1 MHKTNTH
8 TNTHSNTF
16 NNTLYSIQK
25 RLVFLLCIVSALVS
39 ASLWSMTA
47 SAAAPVA
54 LSHILSVQTYAGG
67 GNGPDSTSDGAST
80 QTARFDRPTGLRVA
94 PDGRL
99 FVTNPNH
106 LRVVSAD
113 GSTVS
118 TYAGGGSVDV
128 DSASTSNIRFRRL
141 LDVAIHPDGRVFV
154 LDGGVFSGN
163 RVYVI
168 DPTGSTASV
177 YAGGGS
183 IGSFAGSF
191 ADGAST
197 TTARFNLPLGMA
209 LHSDGRLFIADTAN
223 HRIRVISAD
232 GARVSTYAGNGNR
245 GLVDGDVDAAEFNGP
260 VSLAFA
266 TDGRLFVGDG
276 NNRRIRVIS
285 ADGNTVSTYAGRG
298 VTGETAGD
306 DQFPP
311 ADSIDFF
318 DVSYIAITTDGR
330 ILVSDDGSSNIRF
343 VSADGSRVSVYAGA
357 DDIGSGNR
365 RLPVFTNPLNEGYPA
380 ADAGFRNPLGI
391 TIDATGRVFVANH
404 DFNLVSVIAP
414 SLAVADIPPAQLSAA
429 QQVRGAS
436 VFSAGV
442 VQSLFSDADGST
454 LSYSLVETSSAAV
467 SFAIDS
473 VSGAITYPPQ
483 PTEAL
488 ANTQT
493 LVIAASDEQGTAT
506 SRLTVISEPLSN
518 YPPQFRLSTSALTHA
533 EGFADP
539 ITITINDPDDGDTDG
554 IEQPIR
560 YSLRIDPND
569 LLAPFA
575 TFAIDPQSGTITI
588 TSISGA
594 GAFGNITVRV
604 IADDGSN
611 SRSESEQSFTL
622 TVTQVNNTPP
632 VVAPSLRTVRTY
644 AGSGVN
650 DFADGSALTAQ
661 FQTPGGIARTTDGR
675 VFVADTF
682 NHRIRVIS
690 ADGATVSTYA
700 GDGVQ
705 GFADGSTSTARFSQP
720 RGVALAADGRLFVAD
735 SFNSRIRVISA
746 DGATVSTYAGD
757 GAFGFANGSTSTARF
772 ASPLGVALAADGR
785 LFVADTSN
793 RRIRVISADGATVS
807 TYAGS
812 SFGFADGSTSTARFS
827 SPQGIAVATD
837 GRVFVADARN
847 HRIRVISADGA
858 TVSTYAG
865 SGNTGTAVGSF
876 ADGSTTTA
884 QFDNPTDVVVAS
896 DGRLFVADTNNS
908 RIRVIRADGAA
919 VSTYAGSGTN
929 AQINAVQELQAA
941 LDIDLR
947 QPRRMTLAP
956 DGRLFFTD
964 SDSHRIRVIEVVSS
978 TSENFG
984 SVTLGA
990 GLQGAGTRVIS
1001 AQNLFFDAEAND
1013 LTFSILSGNE
1023 DGLFAIDAASGR
1035 VTLAGSLTDRQTGI
1049 NTLVIQAQDSAGSAT
1064 VTLTIVVEEVNHPP
1078 TFTLSATT
1086 LELNEDFGTNT
1097 DIVVV
1102 DPDDGDAAIEQ
1113 TLTYDIFTNNLQS
1126 AALAALVSIAI
1137 STETGAVTLS
1147 SVDNAFGE
1155 VMLTVGVNDSSDTDN
1170 TAQQTFLLRINSVND
1185 APRFTLSDAAITL
1198 EEGFSEN
1205 TSITVSSSDDGDGTN
1220 QSLTYSIS
1228 PASTGFATLAI
1239 DAQSGTVTITSIAEG
1254 FGSAVITVTV
1264 DDASATNNVATQT
1277 FMLTVSNVNDAPN
1290 FTLSTNVLTL
1300 NEDFGSNVVGIIENA
1315 DDGDGTNQVLSYS
1328 VSTNNVG
1335 FSTLTINPQSG
1346 TLTLTS
1352 IADAFGEATL
1362 TITVTDSSATNNEAT
1377 QTLRLRVLPVNDPPA
1392 FSLST
1397 TTLRLDEDFAQAITV
1412 SVVNPNDGDDGM
1424 EQTLT
1429 YSISPVSLGVVT
1441 ISFDANSG
1449 QVILN
1454 SVADANSIT
1463 PILFEITANDGGA
1476 VNNLFSQSFTLEI
1489 EPVDEPGNDPPNV
1502 VLSTAVLT
1510 LDEDF
1515 GSASITVVSSD
1526 DGDGTNQPLTYSI
1539 STTNIGFATISIDSN
1554 SGAITLSSVDNQF
1567 GQATLFVT
1575 VDDSDPEDNLSIIQV
1590 VVEARAVNDV
1600 PTFTFSRTALTLDE
1614 DFGSATVNVA
1624 SRDDGDNG
1632 VQTLS
1637 YTISTMN
1644 VAFATLTIDSA
1655 SGEVRLSSVPNAI
1668 GSATIT
1674 VTVDDASATNNV
1686 ATQTFTLTVNEVN
1699 DPPVFALS
1707 TAVLTLNEDFGTNTN
1722 ISVVSANDGDN
1733 GDQEITYRINP
1744 TNTGFATLAIDAQ
1757 TGEVTISSVAN
1768 GFGSAVITVIAEDDG
1783 GGDANQ
1789 STQTFMLTVLDV
1801 VDSVLAQRISVY
1813 AGQAGDN
1820 ALVNGSSST
1829 ARFDMP
1835 KGLALRADGSLLIV
1849 DSGNNVIRLISADGA
1864 TVSTYP
1870 DSSATST
1877 FNQLADIAATVDG
1890 RVFVADSGER
1900 QILVISADGSTV
1912 SVYAGSGIA
1921 GSENG
1926 NSLATAQ
1933 FNEPVSLAVAED
1945 GRLFIGDVGNNQIR
1959 VINADGS
1966 AVSTYFDGDGQFVPN
1981 DISIAADGRVFVADT
1996 DNNRVA
2002 VINAARAAAR
2012 TVTNYAGANAG
2023 YVDGAIAS
2031 AQFNQPQAAFIAGRT
2046 VFVADSNNDVVRLIG
2061 ARAST
2066 VSTLIADTGDLV
2078 LDAPAGIVVSTDG
2091 RSVFIADQNN
2101 HRIVLVE
2108 TGNNLPT
2115 ISAPATFSLP
2125 VNANRSISVTATD
2138 TDETGSLSF
2147 QVSGGADLLTLTT
2160 ATNSLMILSGSDM
2173 GSTTLTLHTSDSL
2186 GAHTY
2191 AELVVTVTN
2200 AVEQPGSGGG
2210 GDSSGGGGGGCSLQ
2224 SESGAIDWT
2233 LWLLALLSLAA
2244 LRGYRRRVS

>member
-1 MHKTNTH
+1 MHTINI
-8 TNTHSNTF
+8 HSSTF

-54 LSHILSVQTYAGG
+54 LSH
-67 GNGPDSTSDGAST
+67 
-80 QTARFDRPTGLRVA
+80 
-94 PDGRL
+94 
-99 FVTNPNH
+99 
-106 LRVVSAD
+106 
-113 GSTVS
+113 
-118 TYAGGGSVDV
+118 
-128 DSASTSNIRFRRL
+128 
-141 LDVAIHPDGRVFV
+141 
-154 LDGGVFSGN
+154 
-163 RVYVI
+163 
-168 DPTGSTASV
+168 
-177 YAGGGS
+177 
-183 IGSFAGSF
+183 
-191 ADGAST
+191 
-197 TTARFNLPLGMA
+197 
-209 LHSDGRLFIADTAN
+209 
-223 HRIRVISAD
+223 
-232 GARVSTYAGNGNR
+232 
-245 GLVDGDVDAAEFNGP
+245 
-260 VSLAFA
+260 
-266 TDGRLFVGDG
+266 
-276 NNRRIRVIS
+276 
-285 ADGNTVSTYAGRG
+285 
-298 VTGETAGD
+298 
-306 DQFPP
+306 
-311 ADSIDFF
+311 
-318 DVSYIAITTDGR
+318 
-330 ILVSDDGSSNIRF
+330 
-343 VSADGSRVSVYAGA
+343 
-357 DDIGSGNR
+357 
-365 RLPVFTNPLNEGYPA
+365 
-380 ADAGFRNPLGI
+380 
-391 TIDATGRVFVANH
+391 
-404 DFNLVSVIAP
+404 
-414 SLAVADIPPAQLSAA
+414 
-429 QQVRGAS
+429 
-436 VFSAGV
+436 
-442 VQSLFSDADGST
+442 
-454 LSYSLVETSSAAV
+454 
-467 SFAIDS
+467 
-473 VSGAITYPPQ
+473 
-483 PTEAL
+483 
-488 ANTQT
+488 
-493 LVIAASDEQGTAT
+493 
-506 SRLTVISEPLSN
+506 
-518 YPPQFRLSTSALTHA
+518 
-533 EGFADP
+533 
-539 ITITINDPDDGDTDG
+539 
-554 IEQPIR
+554 
-560 YSLRIDPND
+560 
-569 LLAPFA
+569 
-575 TFAIDPQSGTITI
+575 
-588 TSISGA
+588 
-594 GAFGNITVRV
+594 
-604 IADDGSN
+604 
-611 SRSESEQSFTL
+611 SESEQSFAL
-622 TVTQVNNTPP
+622 TVTQVNNSPP
-632 VVAPSLRTVRTY
+632 VVAPSLRIVRTY
-644 AGSGVN
+644 AGSGVS
-650 DFADGSALTAQ
+650 DFADGSASTAR
-661 FQTPGGIARTTDGR
+661 FRSPRGIALAADGR
-675 VFVADTF
+675 LFVADNF

-700 GDGVQ
+700 GIGFGV
-705 GFADGSTSTARFSQP
+705 ADGSSTSTAQFARP
-720 RGVALAADGRLFVAD
+720 DGIALAADGRLFVAD
-735 SFNSRIRVISA
+735 EFNNRIRVISA

-757 GAFGFANGSTSTARF
+757 GVDGFADGSTSTARF
-772 ASPLGVALAADGR
+772 DFPNRVAVAADGR
-785 LFVADTSN
+785 LFVADELN
-793 RRIRVISADGATVS
+793 HRIRVISADGATVS

-812 SFGFADGSTSTARFS
+812 GSTGFVNGSTSTARFS
-827 SPQGIAVATD
+827 QPQGVAVAAD
-837 GRVFVADARN
+837 GRVFVVDTGN

-865 SGNTGTAVGSF
+865 SGNTGFSAGGF
-876 ADGSTTTA
+876 ADGSTSTA
-884 QFDNPTDVVVAS
+884 RFDEPNEVVVAS
-896 DGRLFVADTNNS
+896 DGRVFVADTFNH
-908 RIRVIRADGAA
+908 RIRVISADGAS
-919 VSTYAGSGTN
+919 VSTYAGSGAI
-929 AQINAVQELQAA
+929 AQANVPQLESQAA
-941 LDIDLR
+941 VDIDLNG
-947 QPRRMTLAP
+947 PRRMTLAP
-956 DGRLFFTD
+956 DGRLFFAD
-964 SDSHRIRVIEVVSS
+964 SGGNRIRVIEVISS

-984 SVTLGA
+984 SVSLGA
-990 GLQGAGTRVIS
+990 EFQGIGTRVIS
-1001 AQNLFFDAEAND
+1001 AQNLFFDAEGDD

-1035 VTLAGSLTDRQTGI
+1035 VTLAGSLTDTHTGI
-1049 NTLVIQAQDSAGSAT
+1049 NTLVIQAQDLAGSAT
-1064 VTLTIVVEEVNHPP
+1064 VTLTIVVEEVNDPP
-1078 TFTLSATT
+1078 TFALSAST
-1086 LELNEDFGTNT
+1086 LALDEDFGTNT
-1097 DIVVV
+1097 DIVAVN
-1102 DPDDGDAAIEQ
+1102 PDDGDAAIEQ
-1113 TLTYDIFTNNLQS
+1113 TLTYSIFTNNLQP

-1155 VMLTVGVNDSSDTDN
+1155 VTLTVQVNDSSDTDN
-1170 TAQQTFLLRINSVND
+1170 IAQQTFLLRINSVND

-1220 QSLTYSIS
+1220 QPLTYSIS

-1254 FGSAVITVTV
+1254 FGSAAITVTV

-1290 FTLSTNVLTL
+1290 LTLSTNVLTL

-1328 VSTNNVG
+1328 VSSNNVG

-1377 QTLRLRVLPVNDPPA
+1377 QTFMLTVSNVNDAPNLTLSTNVLTLNEDFGSNVVGIIENADDGDGTNQVLSYSVSSNNVGFSTLTINPQSGRLTLTSIADAFGEATLTITVTDSSATNNEATQVLRLRVLPVNDPPA

-1397 TTLRLDEDFAQAITV
+1397 TTLRLEEDFAQAITV
-1412 SVVNPNDGDDGM
+1412 SVVNPNDGDDDGM

-1429 YSISPVSLGVVT
+1429 YSISPASLGVVA

-1454 SVADANSIT
+1454 SVADANSIN
-1463 PILFEITANDGGA
+1463 PILFEITAHDDGA
-1476 VNNLFSQSFTLEI
+1476 VNNLFSQEFTLEI
-1489 EPVDEPGNDPPNV
+1489 APVEEEGNDPPNV
-1502 VLSTAVLT
+1502 VLSTTVLT

-1515 GSASITVVSSD
+1515 GSASITVVTSN

-1539 STTNIGFATISIDSN
+1539 SPNNIGFATVSIDSN

-1575 VDDSDPEDNLSIIQV
+1575 VDDSAPEDNLSIIQV
-1590 VVEARAVNDV
+1590 VVRARAVNDV
-1600 PTFTFSRTALTLDE
+1600 PAFTLSRTALTLDE

-1624 SRDDGDNG
+1624 SSDDGDNG

-1644 VAFATLTIDSA
+1644 VGFATLTIDSA
-1655 SGEVRLSSVPNAI
+1655 SGEVRLSSVLNAI
-1668 GSATIT
+1668 GSAAIT
-1674 VTVDDASATNNV
+1674 VTVDDSSAANNV

-1707 TAVLTLNEDFGTNTN
+1707 TTVLTLNEDFGTNTG

-1733 GDQEITYRINP
+1733 GDQMITYRINP
-1744 TNTGFATLAIDAQ
+1744 TNTGFATLVIDAQ
-1757 TGEVTISSVAN
+1757 TGDVTITSVAN

-1813 AGQAGDN
+1813 AGQIGVN

-1829 ARFDMP
+1829 ARFDTP

-1877 FNQLADIAATVDG
+1877 FSQLADIAATVDG
-1890 RVFVADSGER
+1890 RVFVADSGAQ

-1912 SVYAGSGIA
+1912 SVYAGSGDA

-1933 FNEPVSLAVAED
+1933 FSEPVSLAVAED
-1945 GRLFIGDVGNNQIR
+1945 GRLFIGDVGSNQIR
-1959 VINADGS
+1959 VINANGS
-1966 AVSTYFDGDGQFVPN
+1966 TVSTYFDGEGRFVPN
-1981 DISIAADGRVFVADT
+1981 DISIAADGRIFVADT
-1996 DNNRVA
+1996 DNNRIA
-2002 VINAARAAAR
+2002 VINAAGTAVA
-2012 TVTNYAGANAG
+2012 NYAGANAG

-2046 VFVADSNNDVVRLIG
+2046 VFVADSNNDVVRLID
-2061 ARAST
+2061 ARVST

-2108 TGNNLPT
+2108 TGNSLPT
-2115 ISAPATFSLP
+2115 INAPATFSLP
-2125 VNANRSISVTATD
+2125 LNANRSISVTATD

-2160 ATNSLMILSGSDM
+2160 ATNSLMIRSGSDM

-2191 AELVVTVTN
+2191 AELVVTVTDA

-2210 GDSSGGGGGGCSLQ
+2210 GGGDSSGGGGGGGGGCSLQ

>member
-1 MHKTNTH
+1 MHTINTH
-8 TNTHSNTF
+8 SSTHSNTF

-25 RLVFLLCIVSALVS
+25 RLVFLFCIVSALVS

-54 LSHILSVQTYAGG
+54 LSHILSVHTYAGG
-67 GNGPDSTSDGAST
+67 GTGPDSTSDGNST
-80 QTARFDRPTGLRVA
+80 QTARFDQPNGLRVA

-99 FVTNPNH
+99 FITDRGR

-128 DSASTSNIRFRRL
+128 DSASTSNIRFREL
-141 LDVAIHPDGRVFV
+141 QDVAIHPDGRVFV
-154 LDGGVFSGN
+154 LDGGSRSGH

-177 YAGGGS
+177 YAGGGP
-183 IGSFAGSF
+183 IGNFAGSF

-197 TTARFNLPLGMA
+197 TTARFNQPLGMV
-209 LHSDGRLFIADTAN
+209 LHSDGRLFIADTDN

-232 GARVSTYAGNGNR
+232 GATVSTYAGNGNP
-245 GLVDGDVDAAEFNGP
+245 GLADGDADAAEFNGP

-298 VTGETAGD
+298 ATGETALGLP
-306 DQFPP
+306 FPP

-318 DVSYIAITTDGR
+318 DVAYIAITTDGR
-330 ILVSDDGSSNIRF
+330 ILVSDDGSHNIR
-343 VSADGSRVSVYAGA
+343 VISANGSRISVYAGA
-357 DDIGSGNR
+357 NGVTPGNIR
-365 RLPVFTNPLNEGYPA
+365 GFAPNPLNEGLPA
-380 ADAGFRNPLGI
+380 VDAGFGSPRGI
-391 TIDATGRVFVANH
+391 AIDATRRVFVANRN
-404 DFNLVSVIAP
+404 FNLVSVIAP

-429 QQVRGAS
+429 QQVRGSS

-454 LSYSLVETSSAAV
+454 LSYSLVETSSATAV

-473 VSGAITYPPQ
+473 VSGAITYLQ

-518 YPPQFRLSTSALTHA
+518 YPPQFGLSTSALTRA

-554 IEQPIR
+554 IEQPIT

-622 TVTQVNNTPP
+622 TVTQVNNSPP
-632 VVAPSLRTVRTY
+632 VVAPSLRIVRTY

-661 FQTPGGIARTTDGR
+661 FNAPSGIARAADGR
-675 VFVADTF
+675 LFIADTD

-700 GDGVQ
+700 GDGVED
-705 GFADGSTSTARFSQP
+705 FADGSTSTARFSSP

-735 SFNSRIRVISA
+735 EFNHRIRVISADGATVSTYAGDDAAAFADGSTSTARFSSPRGVALAADGRLFVADTFNDRIRVISADGATVSTYAGSGFGFANGSTSTARFNTPRGVAVAADGRVFVADAGNQRIRVISA

-757 GAFGFANGSTSTARF
+757 GVQS
-772 ASPLGVALAADGR
+772 
-785 LFVADTSN
+785 
-793 RRIRVISADGATVS
+793 
-807 TYAGS
+807 
-812 SFGFADGSTSTARFS
+812 FADGSTTTARFD
-827 SPQGIAVATD
+827 SPTDFVVTSD
-837 GRVFVADARN
+837 GRVFVTDTGN

-858 TVSTYAG
+858 SVSTYAG
-865 SGNTGTAVGSF
+865 SGAV
-876 ADGSTTTA
+876 A
-884 QFDNPTDVVVAS
+884 Q
-896 DGRLFVADTNNS
+896 
-908 RIRVIRADGAA
+908 
-919 VSTYAGSGTN
+919 TN
-929 AQINAVQELQAA
+929 APQLESQTA

-947 QPRRMTLAP
+947 FPQRMTLAP
-956 DGRLFFTD
+956 DGRLFFTETNI
-964 SDSHRIRVIEVVSS
+964 HRIRVIEVVSS
-978 TSENFG
+978 ASENFG

-990 GLQGAGTRVIS
+990 EFQGAGTHVIG
-1001 AQNLFFDAEAND
+1001 AQNLFFDAEGND

-1023 DGLFAIDAASGR
+1023 DGFFAIDAASGR

-1049 NTLVIQAQDSAGSAT
+1049 NTLVIQAQDLAGSAT
-1064 VTLTIVVEEVNHPP
+1064 VTLTIVVEEVNDPP
-1078 TFTLSATT
+1078 TFALSTST
-1086 LELNEDFGTNT
+1086 LELDEDFGTNT

-1102 DPDDGDAAIEQ
+1102 NPDDGDAAIEQ
-1113 TLTYDIFTNNLQS
+1113 ILT
-1126 AALAALVSIAI
+1126 
-1137 STETGAVTLS
+1137 
-1147 SVDNAFGE
+1147 
-1155 VMLTVGVNDSSDTDN
+1155 
-1170 TAQQTFLLRINSVND
+1170 
-1185 APRFTLSDAAITL
+1185 
-1198 EEGFSEN
+1198 
-1205 TSITVSSSDDGDGTN
+1205 
-1220 QSLTYSIS
+1220 
-1228 PASTGFATLAI
+1228 
-1239 DAQSGTVTITSIAEG
+1239 
-1254 FGSAVITVTV
+1254 
-1264 DDASATNNVATQT
+1264 
-1277 FMLTVSNVNDAPN
+1277 
-1290 FTLSTNVLTL
+1290 
-1300 NEDFGSNVVGIIENA
+1300 
-1315 DDGDGTNQVLSYS
+1315 YS

-1335 FSTLTINPQSG
+1335 FTTLTINAQSG

-1377 QTLRLRVLPVNDPPA
+1377 QVLRLRVLSVNDPPA

-1397 TTLRLDEDFAQAITV
+1397 TTLRLTEDFAQAITV
-1412 SVVNPNDGDDGM
+1412 SVVNPNDVDGDGDGM

-1429 YSISPVSLGVVT
+1429 YSISPVSLEVVG

-1454 SVADANSIT
+1454 SVADANSIN

-1489 EPVDEPGNDPPNV
+1489 EPVDDPGRNDPPNV

-1515 GSASITVVSSD
+1515 GSASITVVRSD

-1539 STTNIGFATISIDSN
+1539 STTNIGFAMISIDSN

-1575 VDDSDPEDNLSIIQV
+1575 VDDSAPEDNLSIIQV

-1600 PTFTFSRTALTLDE
+1600 PTFTLSRTALTLDE
-1614 DFGSATVNVA
+1614 DFG
-1624 SRDDGDNG
+1624 
-1632 VQTLS
+1632 
-1637 YTISTMN
+1637 
-1644 VAFATLTIDSA
+1644 
-1655 SGEVRLSSVPNAI
+1655 
-1668 GSATIT
+1668 
-1674 VTVDDASATNNV
+1674 
-1686 ATQTFTLTVNEVN
+1686 
-1699 DPPVFALS
+1699 
-1707 TAVLTLNEDFGTNTN
+1707 TNTD
-1722 ISVVSANDGDN
+1722 ISVVSPNDGDN
-1733 GDQEITYRINP
+1733 GDQVITYSINP
-1744 TNTGFATLAIDAQ
+1744 TNTEFATLAIDAQ
-1757 TGEVTISSVAN
+1757 TGEVTITSVAN

-1783 GGDANQ
+1783 GGDTNQ

-1801 VDSVLAQRISVY
+1801 VDSVSQPA
-1813 AGQAGDN
+1813 
-1820 ALVNGSSST
+1820 SS
-1829 ARFDMP
+1829 
-1835 KGLALRADGSLLIV
+1835 G
-1849 DSGNNVIRLISADGA
+1849 
-1864 TVSTYP
+1864 
-1870 DSSATST
+1870 
-1877 FNQLADIAATVDG
+1877 
-1890 RVFVADSGER
+1890 
-1900 QILVISADGSTV
+1900 
-1912 SVYAGSGIA
+1912 
-1921 GSENG
+1921 
-1926 NSLATAQ
+1926 
-1933 FNEPVSLAVAED
+1933 
-1945 GRLFIGDVGNNQIR
+1945 
-1959 VINADGS
+1959 
-1966 AVSTYFDGDGQFVPN
+1966 
-1981 DISIAADGRVFVADT
+1981 
-1996 DNNRVA
+1996 
-2002 VINAARAAAR
+2002 
-2012 TVTNYAGANAG
+2012 
-2023 YVDGAIAS
+2023 
-2031 AQFNQPQAAFIAGRT
+2031 
-2046 VFVADSNNDVVRLIG
+2046 
-2061 ARAST
+2061 
-2066 VSTLIADTGDLV
+2066 
-2078 LDAPAGIVVSTDG
+2078 
-2091 RSVFIADQNN
+2091 
-2101 HRIVLVE
+2101 
-2108 TGNNLPT
+2108 
-2115 ISAPATFSLP
+2115 
-2125 VNANRSISVTATD
+2125 
-2138 TDETGSLSF
+2138 
-2147 QVSGGADLLTLTT
+2147 
-2160 ATNSLMILSGSDM
+2160 
-2173 GSTTLTLHTSDSL
+2173 
-2186 GAHTY
+2186 
-2191 AELVVTVTN
+2191 
-2200 AVEQPGSGGG
+2200 
-2210 GDSSGGGGGGCSLQ
+2210 GGGGGGCSLQ

>member
-1 MHKTNTH
+1 MKGRNAVLCDTIVIHINNH
-8 TNTHSNTF
+8 RGLLCIRPIHIAVHISSTF

-25 RLVFLLCIVSALVS
+25 RLVFLFCIVSALVS

-54 LSHILSVQTYAGG
+54 LSHILTVHTYAGG
-67 GNGPDSTSDGAST
+67 GNGDDSTSDGDST
-80 QTARFDRPTGLRVA
+80 KTARFNVPTGLRVA

-99 FVTNPNH
+99 FVTDSAR

-113 GSTVS
+113 GRTVS

-128 DSASTSNIRFRRL
+128 DSASTSNIRFRSL
-141 LDVAIHPDGRVFV
+141 QDVAIHPDGRVFV
-154 LDGGVFSGN
+154 LDGGFSSGH

-177 YAGGGS
+177 YAGGGL
-183 IGSFAGSF
+183 IGELAGSF
-191 ADGAST
+191 ADGVST
-197 TTARFNLPLGMA
+197 TTARFNRPLGMA
-209 LHSDGRLFIADTAN
+209 LRSDGRLFIADTEN

-232 GARVSTYAGNGNR
+232 GATVSTYAGNGNP
-245 GLVDGDVDAAEFNGP
+245 GLVDGDADAVEFNGP

-298 VTGETAGD
+298 ATGETALGLP
-306 DQFPP
+306 FPP

-318 DVSYIAITTDGR
+318 DVAYIAITTDGR
-330 ILVSDDGSSNIRF
+330 IIVSDDGSHNIR
-343 VSADGSRVSVYAGA
+343 VISADGSRVSVYAGA
-357 DDIGSGNR
+357 NGVIPGNR
-365 RLPVFTNPLNEGYPA
+365 RPGFGTNPLNEGPA
-380 ADAGFRNPLGI
+380 AEAGFRDPQGI
-391 TIDATGRVFVANH
+391 AIDATGRVFVANR

-436 VFSAGV
+436 LFSAGV

-454 LSYSLVETSSAAV
+454 LSYSLVETSSATAV

-473 VSGAITYPPQ
+473 ISGAITYLQ

-506 SRLTVISEPLSN
+506 SRLTVFSEPLSN
-518 YPPQFRLSTSALTHA
+518 YPPQFRLSTSALTRA

-554 IEQPIR
+554 IEQPIT

-588 TSISGA
+588 TSISGV

-611 SRSESEQSFTL
+611 SHSESEQSFAL

-632 VVAPSLRTVRTY
+632 VVVPSLRIVRTY

-661 FQTPGGIARTTDGR
+661 FNAPGGIARAADGSL
-675 VFVADTF
+675 FVADEL

-705 GFADGSTSTARFSQP
+705 SFADGSTSTARFSAP
-720 RGVALAADGRLFVAD
+720 SGIAVAADGRLFVAD
-735 SFNSRIRVISA
+735 E
-746 DGATVSTYAGD
+746 
-757 GAFGFANGSTSTARF
+757 
-772 ASPLGVALAADGR
+772 
-785 LFVADTSN
+785 
-793 RRIRVISADGATVS
+793 
-807 TYAGS
+807 
-812 SFGFADGSTSTARFS
+812 
-827 SPQGIAVATD
+827 
-837 GRVFVADARN
+837 RN

-865 SGNTGTAVGSF
+865 EGVSAFADGSTSTARFVFPSGVALAADGRLFVADTFNHRIRVISTDGATVSTYAGSGSGFANGSTSTARFNTPSGVALAADGRVFVADARNQRIRVISADGATVSTYAGDGVEGF

-884 QFDNPTDVVVAS
+884 RFDSPTDLVVAS
-896 DGRLFVADTNNS
+896 DGRVFVADSFNH
-908 RIRVIRADGAA
+908 RIRVISADGAS
-919 VSTYAGSGTN
+919 VSTYAGSGAIAQTN
-929 AQINAVQELQAA
+929 EPQESQAV
-941 LDIDLR
+941 LDIDLSAP
-947 QPRRMTLAP
+947 QRMTLTP

-964 SDSHRIRVIEVVSS
+964 TDSHRIRVIEVVSS
-978 TSENFG
+978 TSENFA
-984 SVTLGA
+984 SVALGA
-990 GLQGAGTRVIS
+990 GFQRAGTRVIG

-1035 VTLAGSLTDRQTGI
+1035 VTLAGSLTDTQAGT
-1049 NTLVIQAQDSAGSAT
+1049 NTLVIQAQDLAGSAT
-1064 VTLTIVVEEVNHPP
+1064 VTLTIVVEEVNQAP
-1078 TFTLSATT
+1078 TFALSSST
-1086 LELNEDFGTNT
+1086 LELDEDFGTNT

-1102 DPDDGDAAIEQ
+1102 NPDDGDAAIEQ
-1113 TLTYDIFTNNLQS
+1113 TLTY
-1126 AALAALVSIAI
+1126 
-1137 STETGAVTLS
+1137 G
-1147 SVDNAFGE
+1147 
-1155 VMLTVGVNDSSDTDN
+1155 
-1170 TAQQTFLLRINSVND
+1170 
-1185 APRFTLSDAAITL
+1185 
-1198 EEGFSEN
+1198 
-1205 TSITVSSSDDGDGTN
+1205 
-1220 QSLTYSIS
+1220 IS
-1228 PASTGFATLAI
+1228 PASIDFATLAI
-1239 DAQSGTVTITSIAEG
+1239 DAQSGAVTITSIADG
-1254 FGSAVITVTV
+1254 FGSAV
-1264 DDASATNNVATQT
+1264 
-1277 FMLTVSNVNDAPN
+1277 
-1290 FTLSTNVLTL
+1290 
-1300 NEDFGSNVVGIIENA
+1300 
-1315 DDGDGTNQVLSYS
+1315 
-1328 VSTNNVG
+1328 
-1335 FSTLTINPQSG
+1335 
-1346 TLTLTS
+1346 
-1352 IADAFGEATL
+1352 
-1362 TITVTDSSATNNEAT
+1362 
-1377 QTLRLRVLPVNDPPA
+1377 
-1392 FSLST
+1392 
-1397 TTLRLDEDFAQAITV
+1397 
-1412 SVVNPNDGDDGM
+1412 
-1424 EQTLT
+1424 
-1429 YSISPVSLGVVT
+1429 
-1441 ISFDANSG
+1441 
-1449 QVILN
+1449 
-1454 SVADANSIT
+1454 
-1463 PILFEITANDGGA
+1463 
-1476 VNNLFSQSFTLEI
+1476 
-1489 EPVDEPGNDPPNV
+1489 
-1502 VLSTAVLT
+1502 
-1510 LDEDF
+1510 
-1515 GSASITVVSSD
+1515 
-1526 DGDGTNQPLTYSI
+1526 
-1539 STTNIGFATISIDSN
+1539 
-1554 SGAITLSSVDNQF
+1554 
-1567 GQATLFVT
+1567 
-1575 VDDSDPEDNLSIIQV
+1575 
-1590 VVEARAVNDV
+1590 
-1600 PTFTFSRTALTLDE
+1600 
-1614 DFGSATVNVA
+1614 
-1624 SRDDGDNG
+1624 
-1632 VQTLS
+1632 
-1637 YTISTMN
+1637 
-1644 VAFATLTIDSA
+1644 
-1655 SGEVRLSSVPNAI
+1655 
-1668 GSATIT
+1668 IT

-1707 TAVLTLNEDFGTNTN
+1707 TAVLTLNEDFGTNTG

-1733 GDQEITYRINP
+1733 GDQVITYRINP

-1757 TGEVTISSVAN
+1757 TGEVTITSVAN

-1783 GGDANQ
+1783 GGDTNQ

-1813 AGQAGDN
+1813 AGQIGVN

-1829 ARFDMP
+1829 ARFDTP

-1890 RVFVADSGER
+1890 RVFVADSGAR
-1900 QILVISADGSTV
+1900 QILVISADGSTI
-1912 SVYAGSGIA
+1912 SVYAGSGVA

-1933 FNEPVSLAVAED
+1933 FSEPVSLAVAED

-1959 VINADGS
+1959 VINANGS
-1966 AVSTYFDGDGQFVPN
+1966 AVSTYFDGEGQFVPN
-1981 DISIAADGRVFVADT
+1981 DISIAADGRIFVADT
-1996 DNNRVA
+1996 DNNRIA
-2002 VINAARAAAR
+2002 VINAAGTAVA
-2012 TVTNYAGANAG
+2012 NYAGANAG

-2046 VFVADSNNDVVRLIG
+2046 VFVADSNNDVVRLID

-2091 RSVFIADQNN
+2091 SSVFIADQNN

-2108 TGNNLPT
+2108 TGNSLPT

-2125 VNANRSISVTATD
+2125 LNANRSITVTATD

-2160 ATNSLMILSGSDM
+2160 ATNSLMIRSGSDM

-2191 AELVVTVTN
+2191 AELVVTVTAA
-2200 AVEQPGSGGG
+2200 AVAQPA
-2210 GDSSGGGGGGCSLQ
+2210 SSGGCSLQ

-2244 LRGYRRRVS
+2244 LCGYRRRVS